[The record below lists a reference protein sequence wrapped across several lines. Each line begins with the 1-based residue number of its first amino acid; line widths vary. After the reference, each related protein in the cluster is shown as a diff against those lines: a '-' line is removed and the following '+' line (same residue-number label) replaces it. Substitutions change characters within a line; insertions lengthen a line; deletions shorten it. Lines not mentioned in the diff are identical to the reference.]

1 MLAGEFSPCRGT
13 ATWEYILKLFSEC
26 SYNWQTWTYKGH
38 CPKGETSQW
47 FMMGSDD
54 PDNVVDINNDT
65 AEEIERKWSSV
76 RTENCCKPMNDH
88 TLLSEYA
95 KA

>member
-1 MLAGEFSPCRGT
+1 MLIQLADVDLQGT
-13 ATWEYILKLFSEC
+13 LCTG
-26 SYNWQTWTYKGH
+26 Q
-38 CPKGETSQW
+38 TSQW

-54 PDNVVDINNDT
+54 EKNVVDINNDS
-65 AEEIERKWSSV
+65 AEEIERKWSSI

-88 TLLSEYA
+88 ALLSEYA